1 MKSVKSFAKTVSVS
15 TLAEAAVVGLF
26 NAELISLDSFMV
38 LSALPLVGL
47 LVAGLRAIGGED
59 SSADEN

>member
-26 NAELISLDSFMV
+26 NAELISLDAFMV

-47 LVAGLRAIGGED
+47 LVAGLKAIGNASDED
-59 SSADEN
+59 